1 MLTAYDLP
9 GVSGLWH
16 AAADDSGLEGL
27 SALSLD
33 FVYGNQ
39 RYTCT
44 AYPAEV
50 TP

>member
-1 MLTAYDLP
+1 MTFP
-9 GVSGLWH
+9 